1 MSKYAPYIFG
11 FTFLVTLGVVG
22 TGVLLSTG
30 YVITKD
36 GVQKGATL
44 TVAYTSPHST
54 IFINNK
60 ERGTVPADS
69 QSITIGS
76 IAPGAQDIIVS
87 HPQGWPWIERVLFET
102 ETTYTITPLI
112 IPREPNAITI
122 TGNMPGR
129 EAAESAFARTA
140 LPTGVAPLLSHDGT
154 ALVWTDG
161 TSIYA
166 RVAGEPI
173 TTFAGKEPVRALAWF
188 PNRND
193 SLIVATGA
201 QVFVIDVDS
210 KTPQNFLPLYTGVAP
225 TFGLDGTGDLRIYIR
240 ETGSDTITLLSLGL

>member
-11 FTFLVTLGVVG
+11 LTFLLTLGVVG

-30 YVITKD
+30 YVITKN

-44 TVAYTSPHST
+44 TIEYASPHST

-60 ERGTVPADS
+60 ERGTVPADA
-69 QSITIGS
+69 QSITIDS
-76 IAPGAQDIIVS
+76 ITPGAQDIIVS

-122 TGNMPGR
+122 AGNMPGR
-129 EAAESAFARTA
+129 ETAENAFARTA
-140 LPTGVAPLLSHDGT
+140 LPTGVNPLLSDDGT
-154 ALVWTDG
+154 ALVWVDG
-161 TSIYA
+161 ASVYA
-166 RVAGEPI
+166 RVHGEPV
-173 TTFAGKEPVRALAWF
+173 TTFSGKEPVRALAWF

-193 SLIVATGA
+193 TVIIASDT
-201 QVFVIDVDS
+201 QVFVLDVDPQ
-210 KTPQNFLPLYTGVAP
+210 TPQNFLPLYTGVTP